1 MKLLLDT
8 NVFLRW
14 FLEPERLDPSWPEA
28 INSAEQA
35 YLSVLSMMEI
45 GILYNKNRLQISGE
59 PSAFVLDGMNALQL
73 MPLSVTP
80 QHALATIALPRH
92 HGDPVDR
99 LLIAQARCERLTLM
113 TSDRVIPKYD
123 VPVFGHKARRVKGG

>member
-8 NVFLRW
+8 NVFLRY
-14 FLEPERLDPSWPEA
+14 FLEPELLDPTWPEA
-28 INSAEQA
+28 ISAADQA

-45 GILYNKNRLQISGE
+45 GILYNKKRLQISVE

-73 MPLSVTP
+73 MPLGVTP
-80 QHALATIALPRH
+80 QHALATAALPLH

-99 LLIAQARCERLTLM
+99 LLIAQARCERLTIM
-113 TSDRVIPKYD
+113 TSDTIIPKYD
-123 VPVFGHKARRVKGG
+123 VPVFGHKPRRSKPD

>member
-8 NVFLRW
+8 HVFLRW
-14 FLEPERLDPSWPEA
+14 FLEPERLDPAWPEA
-28 INSAEQA
+28 IDAAEQA
-35 YLSVLSMMEI
+35 YLSALSMMEI
-45 GILYNKNRLQISGE
+45 GILYNKKRVQISGE

-80 QHALATIALPRH
+80 QHALATFALPRH

-99 LLIAQARCERLTLM
+99 LLIAQARCERLTIM
-113 TSDRVIPKYD
+113 TSDKIIPKYD
-123 VPVFGHKARRVKGG
+123 VPVFGEPARKQKRG